1 MAVFNLEGV
10 GRGRLVSPAAHPL
23 LGSPLPPFYKHTSM
37 EPLSGFL
44 LSFQMCTKVSSAAE
58 RSWKRETQEGWAGSQ
73 NAHSG
78 TWGWSYTEY
87 RD

>member
-1 MAVFNLEGV
+1 MGHRTAPHTPGYQKCIHRGSVQPGGCV
-10 GRGRLVSPAAHPL
+10 GGRLVSPAAHPL

-58 RSWKRETQEGWAGSQ
+58 RS
-73 NAHSG
+73 
-78 TWGWSYTEY
+78 
-87 RD
+87 